1 MTVECDENYACG
13 YCEDFIVNVYIY
25 YKVLD
30 EQIKRPVTR
39 LSGK

>member
-13 YCEDFIVNVYIY
+13 YCEDFIVNAYIY
-25 YKVLD
+25 DKVVD
-30 EQIKRPVTR
+30 DQIKRSETR